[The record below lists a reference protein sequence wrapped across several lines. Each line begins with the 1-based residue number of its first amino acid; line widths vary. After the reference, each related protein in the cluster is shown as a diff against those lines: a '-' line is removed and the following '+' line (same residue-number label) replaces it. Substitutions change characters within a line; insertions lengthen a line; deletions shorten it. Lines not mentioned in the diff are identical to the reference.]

1 VEAEKAMTDL
11 RVAVSFSEKALE
23 RAIRQ
28 VALLLAHGADNNAT
42 SGPSFKALFPSGL
55 DAELRPIGASQI
67 AAAVALRERLNTQPA
82 AAKVKAQVM
91 DDFDKSLA
99 AFKSALD
106 AREAGDTKVSQARAT
121 ESGARERFVSAYD
134 SKDRRHPA
142 ALPPATA
149 NNKTCTSTTSPPATR
164 RTTAAAATPDPTRSE
179 NRQEGQVIPAITSRK
194 TWKPSPGPP
203 GRRCRL

>member
-1 VEAEKAMTDL
+1 MSPRQAPETRSSAL
-11 RVAVSFSEKALE
+11 RRRDRGRADAVRQGSPTLKNPIRFAYGP
-23 RAIRQ
+23 IRQ
-28 VALLLAHGADNNAT
+28 VALLAHGADNNAT
-42 SGPSFKALFPSGL
+42 SGSAFKALFPNGL

-82 AAKVKAQVM
+82 AAKVKAQLM

-134 SKDRRHPA
+134 SNIGAIRQLFPRVRKQQDLHFDNIAPSHAPNNGGGDDDPA
-142 ALPPATA
+142 PPA
-149 NNKTCTSTTSPPATR
+149 PATDKK
-164 RTTAAAATPDPTRSE
+164 A
-179 NRQEGQVIPAITSRK
+179 K
-194 TWKPSPGPP
+194 
-203 GRRCRL
+203 